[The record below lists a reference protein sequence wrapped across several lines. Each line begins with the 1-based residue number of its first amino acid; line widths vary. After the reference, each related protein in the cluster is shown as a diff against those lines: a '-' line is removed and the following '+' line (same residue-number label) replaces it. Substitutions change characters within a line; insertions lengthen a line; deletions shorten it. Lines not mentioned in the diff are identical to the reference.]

1 MLRGPRSVRVTR
13 RYWWGEIG
21 NGVCTPAPADDGA
34 ALERL
39 AALETPVDR
48 WVPARWEDAVACGAV
63 ADRAAY
69 LARLHRLASRLAAIR
84 VAEAFRSPDIELAQM
99 VRALDGLDEAINLL
113 TERAVEWYS
122 TQDPGFTRKF
132 STLPSRKLV
141 PLLAA
146 RAKGPLRPLLAEIQS
161 LAEGRAALARDVTRA
176 ADRVM
181 PNSSALVGGL
191 VAARLLAAAG
201 SLDALARLPGSGLQV
216 LGARTALFSHIR
228 SGTPPPKHGLIFQH
242 RRVHGA
248 PMAVRGRV
256 ARALAARLAIAARI
270 DRYRGETDPSFI
282 EAANARI
289 DEVLT

>member
-1 MLRGPRSVRVTR
+1 MTR
-13 RYWWGEIG
+13 RYWWGEIEDDG
-21 NGVCTPAPADDGA
+21 TCTPAPADDTA

-39 AALETPVDR
+39 AAIETPMDR

-63 ADRAAY
+63 IDRASY
-69 LARLHRLASRLAAIR
+69 LARLHRLSTRLAAAR

-146 RAKGPLRPLLAEIQS
+146 RAKGPLRLLLAEIEG
-161 LAEGRAALARDVTRA
+161 LAATRAALARDVTRA
-176 ADRVM
+176 ADRVL

-201 SLDALARLPGSGLQV
+201 SLDALSRLPGSGLQV

-248 PMAVRGRV
+248 PAPVRGRV
-256 ARALAARLAIAARI
+256 ARVLAARLAIAARI
-270 DRYRGETDPSFI
+270 DRYRGEIDPAFL

-289 DEVLT
+289 DEVAA

>member
-1 MLRGPRSVRVTR
+1 MTR

-21 NGVCTPAPADDGA
+21 DDGACTPAPPGEGA

-39 AALETPVDR
+39 ASLETPMDS
-48 WVPARWEDAVACGAV
+48 WVPADWEEVAACGAF
-63 ADRAAY
+63 ADRGAY
-69 LARLHRLASRLAAIR
+69 LARLHRLASALASAR
-84 VAEAFRSPDIELAQM
+84 VAEALRGPDIELAQM

-113 TERAVEWYS
+113 TERAVGWYA

-132 STLPSRKLV
+132 STMPARKLV

-146 RAKGPLRPLLAEIQS
+146 RAKGPLRPLLAEIEG
-161 LAEGRAALARDVTRA
+161 LAAARTALARDVTRA
-176 ADRVM
+176 ADRVL
-181 PNSSALVGGL
+181 PNCAALVGGL

-248 PMAVRGRV
+248 PPAVRGRV
-256 ARALAARLAIAARI
+256 ARVLSARLAMAARI
-270 DRYRGETDPSFI
+270 DRYRGEADPAFL

-289 DEVLT
+289 DGVLA

>member
-1 MLRGPRSVRVTR
+1 VTR
-13 RYWWGEIG
+13 RYWWGEIEDDG
-21 NGVCTPAPADDGA
+21 TCVPAPAEDSA
-34 ALERL
+34 ALARL
-39 AALETPVDR
+39 SALKTPMDR
-48 WVPARWEDAVACGAV
+48 WVPAGPEEAVACGAV

-69 LARLHRLASRLAAIR
+69 LARLHRLASRLAAAR
-84 VAEAFRSPDIELAQM
+84 VAQAFRAPDIELAQM

-122 TQDPGFTRKF
+122 TQDPAFTRKF

-146 RAKGPLRPLLAEIQS
+146 RAKGPLRPLLAEIEG
-161 LAEGRAALARDVTRA
+161 LAAARAALARDVTRGA
-176 ADRVM
+176 GQIL
-181 PNSSALVGGL
+181 PNCSALVGGL

-248 PMAVRGRV
+248 PLAIRGRV

-270 DRYRGETDPSFI
+270 DRYRGEADPGFI

-289 DEVLT
+289 YGVAA